1 VLPSTYASDWTWMEF
16 YAAYKTEN
24 VLKLR
29 HWQPIAK
36 YIVCILGWFGDQF
49 NMIIL
54 FVFV

>member
-1 VLPSTYASDWTWMEF
+1 MEF